1 MSIALDR
8 FCCIVEFIMPS
19 VVELS
24 ICTGVGGYAYPIS
37 SSIMRKVTAALQS
50 MKVAPHSSSDAAD
63 MTSFNDFTGGV
74 NGAFVFAGVI
84 VVV

>member
-24 ICTGVGGYAYPIS
+24 ICTRVDGCACPIS
-37 SSIMRKVTAALQS
+37 SNVMCKGTADLQLV
-50 MKVAPHSSSDAAD
+50 KVAPHSASDAVD
-63 MTSFNDFTGGV
+63 MTFLMISQ
-74 NGAFVFAGVI
+74 
-84 VVV
+84 VV

>member
-24 ICTGVGGYAYPIS
+24 ICTGVGGCACPFSYS
-37 SSIMRKVTAALQS
+37 VMRKGKSALQLI
-50 MKVAPHSSSDAAD
+50 KVAPRSASDAAD
-63 MTSFNDFTGGV
+63 MTFLMISQ
-74 NGAFVFAGVI
+74 
-84 VVV
+84 VV

>member
-24 ICTGVGGYAYPIS
+24 ICTGVGGWACPIS
-37 SSIMRKVTAALQS
+37 SSVMSNGMAALQF
-50 MKVAPHSSSDAAD
+50 MKVAPHSASDAAD
-63 MTSFNDFTGGV
+63 MKF
-74 NGAFVFAGVI
+74 
-84 VVV
+84 